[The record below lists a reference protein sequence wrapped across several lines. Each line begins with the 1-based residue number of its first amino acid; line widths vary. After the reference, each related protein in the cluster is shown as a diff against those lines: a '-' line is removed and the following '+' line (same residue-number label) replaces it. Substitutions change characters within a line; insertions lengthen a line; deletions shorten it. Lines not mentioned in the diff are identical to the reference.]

1 MGACDRSDCFA
12 CLCGRC
18 LALWDTSGQDKCRF
32 YRTDLSMRKI
42 NRELAEKSGS
52 AKKEKVLPVDVC

>member
-1 MGACDRSDCFA
+1 MEICNRNDCFA

-42 NRELAEKSGS
+42 NRELAEKSRKV
-52 AKKEKVLPVDVC
+52 KKEKALPVDV